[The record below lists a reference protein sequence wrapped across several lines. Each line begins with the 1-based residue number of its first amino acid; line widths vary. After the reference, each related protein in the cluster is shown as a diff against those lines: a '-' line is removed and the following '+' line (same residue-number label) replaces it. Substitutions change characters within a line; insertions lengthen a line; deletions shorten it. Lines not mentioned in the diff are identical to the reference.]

1 MSISGTE
8 MNLSLR
14 QIALLPLAFLASAW
28 SANVQSQNNTIGCF
42 EPFQCTGATT
52 VGFTLTTTAN
62 ECASFCRT
70 ISDCN
75 YFTFYDT
82 QGNCL
87 AQRDCPG
94 TDSECSDCISGIFY
108 YQFISLNWHGLLRA
122 IIIKKSS
129 CYIVKITSLY
139 ITSLIAKT

>member
-1 MSISGTE
+1 MENSTWQLRNNVKDKYSKRDCNTTLSISGTE
-8 MNLSLR
+8 MNLCLR
-14 QIALLPLAFLASAW
+14 EIALLFLAFLASAW
-28 SANVQSQNNTIGCF
+28 STNAQSQNNTIGCF
-42 EPFQCTGATT
+42 VPFQCIGATS

-62 ECASFCRT
+62 ECASFCKT

-94 TDSECSDCISGIFY
+94 TDSECSDCISGIF
-108 YQFISLNWHGLLRA
+108 LLS
-122 IIIKKSS
+122 I
-129 CYIVKITSLY
+129 Y
-139 ITSLIAKT
+139 